1 VGKFESVNDV
11 TVAHELFNYAITE
24 TKSLTKNFMIGPMD
38 GSTWDA
44 YRYPVFSP
52 NPLILTENVYKDY
65 YPDFFQQ
72 AGFKSIGQYLTQLDR
87 SLFIDQNKK
96 EKVNNF
102 LAPLNWSTGI
112 LILMIME
119 TN

>member
-1 VGKFESVNDV
+1 MVQHGTHTATLCF
-11 TVAHELFNYAITE
+11 L
-24 TKSLTKNFMIGPMD
+24 
-38 GSTWDA
+38 
-44 YRYPVFSP
+44 P

-87 SLFIDQNKK
+87 SLLFDQNKK

-102 LAPLNWSTGI
+102 LAPLNLKYRNINLDDYGNELKKNIRVQHGI
-112 LILMIME
+112 L
-119 TN
+119 